1 MKKKNFIKVATF
13 CFFALL
19 FILNS
24 CKDDEVAVLPIA
36 PVIPSLTSTSNGAII
51 NELLF
56 SPTVGGDVSTTKS
69 FTLKA
74 ANLLNSVEA
83 TVAEHF
89 EISKNNAD
97 FSNSLTL
104 TATELNVGN
113 FLLYVRFSPTITTLG
128 EITGELLFT
137 SDDFIDVTV
146 NLKGNALEIP
156 REIQIAGSVTDF
168 GEVTIATNSVAQVI
182 QVKGLDLENDVTA
195 TVTGLFEIS
204 KDNITYSNNVNYT
217 FGTINTLAEDLHIRF
232 IPGATDLGVKNGVL
246 TFTANGVDDVVIN
259 LSGTGIPLIHNYSAF
274 QDQRIA
280 FGGGYNQTETGTF
293 NLHND
298 LTNIE
303 NIKMYIKLRC
313 PSGGCNAW
321 DVFANIKVKDISSG
335 DWYEIGRYIT
345 PYGIDNSA
353 VTRGFEVDVTDFK
366 SLLSGSVELYARIET
381 WGADGWELSVDFDY
395 IEGTPDYPYYAV
407 ADVIS
412 YDDWSTSGVPYGVT
426 NDPMVW
432 DLDKSITIPANS
444 EATSLRTIISG
455 WGHATPTDSDGRP
468 CAEWCY
474 RTHDVKINGANTFQ
488 HYMGPIGCGAN
499 PVSGQAGN
507 WAPDRAGWCPGM
519 AVPVRVNEF
528 ATAMAGNT
536 VNFEYDYENW
546 VTDGGN
552 TSGNSGAYYATST
565 FVIVKSNTPITK
577 PIVN

>member
-1 MKKKNFIKVATF
+1 MDLGMK
-13 CFFALL
+13 
-19 FILNS
+19 
-24 CKDDEVAVLPIA
+24 
-36 PVIPSLTSTSNGAII
+36 NGI
-51 NELLF
+51 
-56 SPTVGGDVSTTKS
+56 
-69 FTLKA
+69 
-74 ANLLNSVEA
+74 
-83 TVAEHF
+83 
-89 EISKNNAD
+89 
-97 FSNSLTL
+97 LTL
-104 TATELNVGN
+104 SATA
-113 FLLYVRFSPTITTLG
+113 
-128 EITGELLFT
+128 
-137 SDDFIDVTV
+137 
-146 NLKGNALEIP
+146 
-156 REIQIAGSVTDF
+156 
-168 GEVTIATNSVAQVI
+168 
-182 QVKGLDLENDVTA
+182 
-195 TVTGLFEIS
+195 
-204 KDNITYSNNVNYT
+204 
-217 FGTINTLAEDLHIRF
+217 
-232 IPGATDLGVKNGVL
+232 
-246 TFTANGVDDVVIN
+246 VDDVIIN
-259 LSGTGIPLIHNYSAF
+259 VSGTGIPVIHNYPTF

-280 FGGGYNQTETGTF
+280 FGGGYNQTETATF

-303 NIKMYIKLRC
+303 TIKMYIKLRC

-353 VTRGFEVDVTDFK
+353 VVRGFEVDVTDFK
-366 SLLSGSVELYARIET
+366 SLLSGSVELFARIET
-381 WGADGWELSVDFDY
+381 WGSDGWELSVDFDY

-432 DLDKSITIPANS
+432 DLNKLITIPANA

-488 HYMGPIGCGAN
+488 HYMGPIGCGSN
-499 PVSGQAGN
+499 PVSGQGGN
-507 WAPDRAGWCPGM
+507 WSPDRAGWCPGM
-519 AVPVRVNEF
+519 AVPVRVDEL

-536 VNFEYDYENW
+536 ITFEYDYENW

-565 FVIVKSNTPITK
+565 FVIVKSNTPIAK
-577 PIVN
+577 PTVN